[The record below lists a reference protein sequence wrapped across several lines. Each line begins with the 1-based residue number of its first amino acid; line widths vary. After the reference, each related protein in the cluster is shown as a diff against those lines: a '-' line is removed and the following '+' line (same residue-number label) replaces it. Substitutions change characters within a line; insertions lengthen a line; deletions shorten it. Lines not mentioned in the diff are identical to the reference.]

1 MKRVGK
7 PYAVAY
13 GFMLNFKGGFSPL
26 SSSSLTTLLL
36 LTPLSPQKRKKKSIY
51 IFHSSLPASFRYHF
65 TRKVIPRFI
74 YIYSKKKEKKNKN
87 KIKKQIKEEKGKL
100 KLSIVTTLLKQ
111 EGIKGYK
118 RQMKQRTL
126 LTSLDKPK
134 TICKRFTTIT
144 QIPLL
149 E

>member
-1 MKRVGK
+1 
-7 PYAVAY
+7 
-13 GFMLNFKGGFSPL
+13 MLNFKGGFSPL

-87 KIKKQIKEEKGKL
+87 KIKKQIKEEKGKR
-100 KLSIVTTLLKQ
+100 KLSLVTTLLKQ
-111 EGIKGYK
+111 EGIKGNK

>member
-13 GFMLNFKGGFSPL
+13 GFILNFKGGFSTL
-26 SSSSLTTLLL
+26 SSFSLTTLIL

-87 KIKKQIKEEKGKL
+87 KIKKQIKEEKGKR
-100 KLSIVTTLLKQ
+100 KLSIVLK
-111 EGIKGYK
+111 EREKAKAFSCNYVA
-118 RQMKQRTL
+118 
-126 LTSLDKPK
+126 
-134 TICKRFTTIT
+134 
-144 QIPLL
+144 
-149 E
+149 

>member
-1 MKRVGK
+1 
-7 PYAVAY
+7 
-13 GFMLNFKGGFSPL
+13 MLNFKGGFSPL

-36 LTPLSPQKRKKKSIY
+36 LTPPFPPKKERKR
-51 IFHSSLPASFRYHF
+51 
-65 TRKVIPRFI
+65 V
-74 YIYSKKKEKKNKN
+74 YIYSTRHSPPRSVITSLERSFLVSYIYTLKRKKKNKN
-87 KIKKQIKEEKGKL
+87 KKQIKEDKERKR
-100 KLSIVTTLLKQ
+100 KLSLVTTLLKQ

-134 TICKRFTTIT
+134 TICNGFTTIT

>member
-26 SSSSLTTLLL
+26 LLL
-36 LTPLSPQKRKKKSIY
+36 LPNNPLPPPPPFPPKKERKR
-51 IFHSSLPASFRYHF
+51 
-65 TRKVIPRFI
+65 V
-74 YIYSKKKEKKNKN
+74 YIYSTRHSPPRSVITSLERSFLVSYIYTLKRKKKNKN
-87 KIKKQIKEEKGKL
+87 KKTNKKDKERKR